1 MSEFIFSNDSSIFNT
16 KKDSDDTKEISYTLT
31 GTEDHCDE
39 NGCPIIKDNESE
51 GVFAKKIL
59 RKNGTAKFMVRLG
72 SNGKLFNPVSIYGL
86 EKDKTFLDRIC
97 RSNSKFKEVNHKVFD
112 LYVKFL
118 QSKNISWL
126 NNAERE
132 AE

>member
-1 MSEFIFSNDSSIFNT
+1 MSEFIFTSNNNIFNSQ
-16 KKDSDDTKEISYTLT
+16 KENENSSEISYTLT
-31 GTEDHCDE
+31 GMEDYLDQSE
-39 NGCPIIKDNESE
+39 LPLLKDNESDK
-51 GVFAKKIL
+51 VFAKKVI
-59 RKNGTAKFMVRLG
+59 RKNGTKKFLIRLAA
-72 SNGKLFNPVSIYGL
+72 NGKLFNPMSIYGL
-86 EKDKTFLDRIC
+86 EKEKTFLDRIC

-112 LYVKFL
+112 LYIKFL